1 MFRNILVAVD
11 GSTHADEALAQA
23 IDLADSE
30 HARLTLIAGVTGLP
44 PAACVGLSGPAF
56 AVMQADAR
64 SLAEAVLRRA
74 RDRVPDDLPVTTILT
89 DEPIRPA
96 LIKQIKRGGHDL
108 IAMGSRGRGAMR
120 AALLGSVS
128 HYILHHTSIP
138 VLIIHAR
145 KAREQRTRERRSRD
159 RAPAR
164 RRATIMTR
172 EALRGD
178 EERRRARL
186 LSSTA
191 LKRSPKLSLVA
202 FYLRAATG
210 SRTSRRPRRAA
221 PR

>member
-23 IDLADSE
+23 IDLALSE

-44 PAACVGLSGPAF
+44 SAAYVGLSGPAF

-64 SLAEAVLRRA
+64 SSAEAVVRRA

-96 LIKQIKRGGHDL
+96 LIEQIKRGGHDL
-108 IAMGSRGRGAMR
+108 IAMGSRGRGAIR

-138 VLIIHAR
+138 VLIVHAGKHVNNVLGSGDLATER
-145 KAREQRTRERRSRD
+145 QPAAVQRS
-159 RAPAR
+159 
-164 RRATIMTR
+164 
-172 EALRGD
+172 
-178 EERRRARL
+178 
-186 LSSTA
+186 
-191 LKRSPKLSLVA
+191 
-202 FYLRAATG
+202 
-210 SRTSRRPRRAA
+210 
-221 PR
+221 